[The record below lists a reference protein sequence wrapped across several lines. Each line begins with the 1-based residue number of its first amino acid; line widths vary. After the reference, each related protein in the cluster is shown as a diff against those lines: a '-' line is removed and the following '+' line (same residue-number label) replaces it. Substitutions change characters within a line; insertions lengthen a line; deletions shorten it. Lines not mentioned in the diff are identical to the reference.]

1 VRDLEAV
8 VREVNRDCESV
19 RREERELRRE
29 ERKLRHDE
37 WEYFTLCREPA
48 RDVAVNV
55 ADAAEAP
62 RSKREERQ
70 EERQIES
77 GSNPLTRGLK
87 AIEKEVVAELKRRG
101 QCCADHEVR
110 RDEQEQ
116 STLGKELDC
125 LIAAAALQ
133 SEREERQEE
142 RQIESGLDAAM
153 AEEIRLER
161 ELLTVEKE
169 LTAANFESDELR
181 HMEAERRCKI
191 TAKKRE
197 LGT

>member
-8 VREVNRDCESV
+8 VREVNRDCECV

-29 ERKLRHDE
+29 ERELRHDE
-37 WEYFTLCREPA
+37 WDYFTICKEPA
-48 RDVAVNV
+48 RDVAVKV

-70 EERQIES
+70 EERKIES
-77 GSNPLTRGLK
+77 GLNPLARGLK

-116 STLGKELDC
+116 STLGKELDR
-125 LIAAAALQ
+125 LIAAAALRSEREAALR
-133 SEREERQEE
+133 SEREERQGE
-142 RQIESGLDAAM
+142 RQIESKSAAAM
-153 AEEIRLER
+153 AQDLRVER
-161 ELLTVEKE
+161 ELRPEEKLVVGGGE
-169 LTAANFESDELR
+169 RADRGKLR
-181 HMEAERRCKI
+181 I
-191 TAKKRE
+191 
-197 LGT
+197 